1 MALKDYDTTDIWKE
15 LKRRETPATYRQMY
29 HKLLEVAVELLATQ
43 EVLHLPGHLS
53 LSGQEEALK
62 VARRK
67 YHEML
72 VRAVNA

>member
-1 MALKDYDTTDIWKE
+1 LT
-15 LKRRETPATYRQMY
+15 ATNYRQRY

-53 LSGQEEALK
+53 LSGQEEAVKAAK
-62 VARRK
+62 VK

-72 VRAVNA
+72 VRMVNT